1 MYKILACLV
10 VLTVLHVAS
19 AQNAEE
25 KLLCMDKCTSGP
37 TSQLVSCI
45 RSCADAAV
53 LSDARMR
60 LATLLADS
68 NTRARQTAAKD
79 VANKLAERARC
90 MEACKVNEPQLI
102 PSCVAGCFQS
112 ALSDEEPKKKETKQ
126 ERRRRR
132 YNLWMDFLKLNH
144 KFPFP

>member
-1 MYKILACLV
+1 
-10 VLTVLHVAS
+10 
-19 AQNAEE
+19 
-25 KLLCMDKCTSGP
+25 
-37 TSQLVSCI
+37 
-45 RSCADAAV
+45 
-53 LSDARMR
+53 MR

-68 NTRARQTAAKD
+68 NARSRQTPAEEAVK
-79 VANKLAERARC
+79 KLAERARC
-90 MEACKVNEPQLI
+90 MEACKGSEPLVI

-112 ALSDEEPKKKETKQ
+112 IQLSDEEPKKKETKQ